1 MVFMR
6 PSIMRDGAAAYYHTN
21 EKYNYLRA
29 QQIDAG
35 ENGFGLL
42 REQSAPLLPELP
54 PYVEKKHEAT
64 AKQDSTDDELNDPLD
79 FQDDDF

>member
-1 MVFMR
+1 MR

-35 ENGFGLL
+35 QQGFGLL
-42 REQSAPLLPELP
+42 REQSTPLLPELP
-54 PYVEKKHEAT
+54 PYVEKTDKAT
-64 AKQDSTDDELNDPLD
+64 STEDSTDNKQKDPLD
-79 FQDDDF
+79 FEADDF